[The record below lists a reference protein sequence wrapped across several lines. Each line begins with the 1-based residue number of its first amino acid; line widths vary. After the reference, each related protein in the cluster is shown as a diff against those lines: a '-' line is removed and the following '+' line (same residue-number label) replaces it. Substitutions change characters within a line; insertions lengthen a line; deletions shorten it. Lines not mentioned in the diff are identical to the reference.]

1 MLEEETLNRSLAAA
15 YVVVVNKIRKTNRN
29 QPHWVTLFDLSL
41 FILSRKDG
49 AKRKLVDVVTD
60 DFKEEYLWEFL
71 IALRNCP
78 CCLEKYENDA
88 ECLCYYLESVI
99 ILALKKKAYRKAK
112 SLINE

>member
-1 MLEEETLNRSLAAA
+1 MLEGETLTRSLAAA
-15 YVVVVNKIRKTNRN
+15 YVTVINKIRKTNRN
-29 QPHWVTLFDLSL
+29 QPHWITLFDLCL

-49 AKRKLVDVVTD
+49 VKRELVDIVTE

-78 CCLEKYENDA
+78 CSLEESEDDS

-99 ILALKKKAYRKAK
+99 ILALKKKAYHKAK
-112 SLINE
+112 SLIND